1 MVLLVREPLSDD
13 RGALI
18 LTQQV
23 GQLSNVRGNPQRLI
37 LGQENSHGTNLR
49 PDPHHHHLARG
60 CLDAEG
66 ICEHLNCVEHGMAW
80 AETQRPLHPDDTVS
94 WDCKLADG
102 EPHPD
107 SPQSESAPPA
117 DTTPALTVVP
127 IPRPKPH

>member
-1 MVLLVREPLSDD
+1 MRAGSAEVPAWRVAHCLASGMGLLVRVPLSGY

-66 ICEHLNCVEHGMAW
+66 ICEHL
-80 AETQRPLHPDDTVS
+80 
-94 WDCKLADG
+94 
-102 EPHPD
+102 
-107 SPQSESAPPA
+107 
-117 DTTPALTVVP
+117 
-127 IPRPKPH
+127 